1 MQRNDKARGRPRAQ
15 TYPSMP
21 PTSYLKHPVKGR
33 GGSEDDVEKSG
44 TTRAI
49 GYCDDSN
56 VKFVNQEEEQNL
68 VGVMDRL
75 RAAKSRAKVGRN
87 QETMRI
93 RKDCWILESQ
103 RKAMVNSTVAFSDL
117 LRSTR
122 MKNARMAA
130 QAGDAEKTSGAE
142 SPTRTPPMSPRLH
155 TKLLRWRGITLE
167 SQEASGESSD
177 GTNAS
182 STDTANPRLPEISN
196 ASLNQQHQQRLGI
209 SSGVTKHAKES
220 DVGEHDRGHRS
231 DVDVLSKN
239 ITSGNKQE
247 RSQSFHGT
255 LHPQDEQNWQSST
268 VDSRATESRLL
279 RAKMIR
285 EQALLRR
292 RPKTAAPK
300 LASPVDN
307 SEKDIH
313 EKSQTPPNTPA
324 AVGTPPSS
332 RRRARSMSY
341 MAPGQ
346 SSVSACGKVRSVN
359 EKTISLHG
367 RTTRELRK
375 MTHIDNIAAAES
387 EERRKQIEERK
398 KEIKEKE
405 RLVLQEKID
414 DFLKRLN
421 DMTKEELS
429 EKRSIYS
436 GLTESV

>member
-21 PTSYLKHPVKGR
+21 PTSYLNHPVKGR
-33 GGSEDDVEKSG
+33 GGSEDDVEKSA

-56 VKFVNQEEEQNL
+56 VKFVNQEEEHNL

-93 RKDCWILESQ
+93 RRDCWILESQ

-130 QAGDAEKTSGAE
+130 QAGDAEKTSDVE
-142 SPTRTPPMSPRLH
+142 SPARTPPMSPRIH

-167 SQEASGESSD
+167 AQEASDESSD
-177 GTNAS
+177 GSKAS

-196 ASLNQQHQQRLGI
+196 ASLNQQHQQRFGI
-209 SSGVTKHAKES
+209 SSGVAKHAKES

-231 DVDVLSKN
+231 DVDVLNKN

-247 RSQSFHGT
+247 RRQSFHST
-255 LHPQDEQNWQSST
+255 LHPQDEQSWQS
-268 VDSRATESRLL
+268 VDSRATESRLHQ
-279 RAKMIR
+279 AKMIR
-285 EQALLRR
+285 ERALLRR

-313 EKSQTPPNTPA
+313 EKSPTPPNTPV

-341 MAPGQ
+341 MTPGQ

-429 EKRSIYS
+429 EKRPFYS
-436 GLTESV
+436 GLTESI